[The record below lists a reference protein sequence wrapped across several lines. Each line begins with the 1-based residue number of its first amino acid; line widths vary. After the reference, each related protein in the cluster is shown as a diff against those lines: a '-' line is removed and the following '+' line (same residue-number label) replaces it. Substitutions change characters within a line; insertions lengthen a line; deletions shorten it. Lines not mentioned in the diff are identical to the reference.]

1 MSIENKKNPPL
12 YVAIYDKLFKLIN
25 EGVYPVGSKLPSEPE
40 LSKMMNVSRMTLRQA
55 LGFLKE
61 DGYIETI
68 HGQGNFIKQNMNVK
82 SVGLEKIDNTVFQ
95 CCTETIDDIDA
106 YVDVSFSDD
115 YDYMKKIFNHD
126 SAVMIRFKRVYKCK
140 NKVVAQAFTM
150 LPSETASRYQM
161 NFNDLQSVL
170 KILEED
176 IFTLIHSSRIEIK
189 FTEAILPPL
198 HHELR
203 SNNNLFVLLIENLC
217 DSMGN
222 VVLKNKIY
230 IPIELSSIKINR
242 INKLP

>member
-1 MSIENKKNPPL
+1 MSVENKKKSPL
-12 YVAIYDKLFKLIN
+12 YVEIYEKLFKLIN
-25 EGVYPVGSKLPSEPE
+25 EGVYPIGSKLPSEPE

-68 HGQGNFIKQNMNVK
+68 PRQGNFIKQNVDLR

-106 YVDVSFSDD
+106 SFEVSFSDD
-115 YDYMKKIFNHD
+115 YDYIKKIFNHD
-126 SAVMIRFKRVYKCK
+126 SAVMIRFNRWYKSK
-140 NKVVAQAFTM
+140 NNIVAHAFTM
-150 LPSETASRYQM
+150 FPSETASQYQM
-161 NFNDLQSVL
+161 NLNDQQSVL

-176 IFTLIHSSRIEIK
+176 IYTLIHSSTIEIK
-189 FTEAILPPL
+189 FTESVLPSSNY
-198 HHELR
+198 ELR
-203 SNNNLFVLLIENLC
+203 SNNNLFVLLIENLF

-230 IPIELSSIKINR
+230 IPTELSSIKINR
-242 INKLP
+242 INK